1 MNNLLSRGAIAAIF
15 RGENVSCPVLQLL
28 ACKKMNAAAS
38 GKAVDRY
45 RLMLSDGEHTCTA
58 MLATQLNEMVSTG
71 ELDVKAA
78 MKLKNYSCNPIANDR
93 RVIVVLDLDI
103 VKKGSEI
110 GVSIGDPTPMR
121 APGQGGGPAPAQQQ
135 SRPDSTVSH
144 DPPQTA
150 RPTSYGTGAP
160 ASATPNKQ
168 GTFYGQSNSAMGG
181 STTSPKKVQP
191 ISSLTPYQN
200 RWTIKAR
207 VTNKTAIRTWSNA
220 RGEGKL
226 FSMDLLDQSGEIRC
240 TAFKDMV
247 DKYYEMIEIGKVYF
261 VSRGTLK
268 PANRQYTSINNDYE
282 LTFNNDTMVEPCVEE
297 DVSIP
302 AVQFDFKSISH
313 LEDTPEDS
321 MIDVIGVCK
330 STSDLTAVTI
340 KSSNREVNKR
350 SLQLVDDS
358 QKEVSLTLWGKE
370 AEDFDGSGNPVI
382 AVKGARL
389 SGFGGRSLSVLQNSI
404 FQVNPD
410 IPKAHH
416 LKGWFDSEGH
426 SQDSQSIST
435 RQGSGGGGG
444 ANTNWMT
451 FHDVHAQNLG
461 QGEKPDYFTVK
472 GTILFVRKENCMYMA
487 CPSAECNKKVS
498 ENGDGSYRCEKCSK
512 DYENFKYRLLL
523 SANVADSTDN
533 QWATCFQETAEQ
545 LLLKSA
551 QELGSLKDQGEATEK
566 EFNQV
571 FQDACFI
578 DYMFRMRIKMETYN
592 EEARLKCT
600 CVSAQPI
607 NVRDY
612 TNKLIKDIRLMASA

>member
-121 APGQGGGPAPAQQQ
+121 APGQGGAAPAQQQ

-150 RPTSYGTGAP
+150 RPTSYGTGAAP

-247 DKYYEMIEIGKVYF
+247 DKYYEMIEIGKVKMMMKMM
-261 VSRGTLK
+261 VLMMMEVIMTVMKMIIVMMVVVVMMMMAQRASR
-268 PANRQYTSINNDYE
+268 
-282 LTFNNDTMVEPCVEE
+282 
-297 DVSIP
+297 
-302 AVQFDFKSISH
+302 
-313 LEDTPEDS
+313 
-321 MIDVIGVCK
+321 
-330 STSDLTAVTI
+330 
-340 KSSNREVNKR
+340 
-350 SLQLVDDS
+350 
-358 QKEVSLTLWGKE
+358 
-370 AEDFDGSGNPVI
+370 
-382 AVKGARL
+382 
-389 SGFGGRSLSVLQNSI
+389 
-404 FQVNPD
+404 
-410 IPKAHH
+410 
-416 LKGWFDSEGH
+416 
-426 SQDSQSIST
+426 
-435 RQGSGGGGG
+435 
-444 ANTNWMT
+444 
-451 FHDVHAQNLG
+451 
-461 QGEKPDYFTVK
+461 
-472 GTILFVRKENCMYMA
+472 A
-487 CPSAECNKKVS
+487 CS
-498 ENGDGSYRCEKCSK
+498 
-512 DYENFKYRLLL
+512 
-523 SANVADSTDN
+523 
-533 QWATCFQETAEQ
+533 
-545 LLLKSA
+545 
-551 QELGSLKDQGEATEK
+551 
-566 EFNQV
+566 
-571 FQDACFI
+571 
-578 DYMFRMRIKMETYN
+578 
-592 EEARLKCT
+592 
-600 CVSAQPI
+600 
-607 NVRDY
+607 
-612 TNKLIKDIRLMASA
+612 